1 MCVGGEGITIVS
13 GPGPPPGYGPDV
25 YVYMYVCVYV
35 CSSMSMYFMYLC
47 TLCIYL
53 CILCTL
59 CTYVLLGV
67 TCECSKGV
75 GVWSVGHTRA
85 PVCLTSGRKGS
96 LDGATLVGV
105 QYLALECVSH
115 KRQG

>member
-1 MCVGGEGITIVS
+1 MVCVCGGGEGITIVS
-13 GPGPPPGYGPDV
+13 GPGPPPPGYGPDV

-47 TLCIYL
+47 
-53 CILCTL
+53 ILCTL
-59 CTYVLLGV
+59 CAYVLLGV
-67 TCECSKGV
+67 TCERSKGV

-105 QYLALECVSH
+105 QYLARECVPH